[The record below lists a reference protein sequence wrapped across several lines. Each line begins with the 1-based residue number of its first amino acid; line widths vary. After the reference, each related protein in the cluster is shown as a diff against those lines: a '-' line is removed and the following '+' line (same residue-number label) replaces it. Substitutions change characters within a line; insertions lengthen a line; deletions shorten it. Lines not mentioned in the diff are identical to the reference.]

1 MVGNNLVQFGHFA
14 IVGFLHKGEMFPPP
28 DAGRDV
34 GEPKFLLEDRILAFA
49 DL

>member
-1 MVGNNLVQFGHFA
+1 MVGNNLVRFGHFA